1 MESSIM
7 SIEEINEE
15 RQTLADKRLE
25 AVKHILNSGIIK
37 AEQIKDILEN
47 QYGITVTVR
56 TVRTDLKLIK
66 KSKEGMRKKTYA
78 IPSTFPSPLSESKWT
93 HCPGC
98 GAGLLKDRDA
108 WCGRCGWFWDSE
120 KKKWIAPDKPVYSD
134 TDKYFLG
141 LN

>member
-1 MESSIM
+1 M
-7 SIEEINEE
+7 SLDKINEK

-98 GAGLLKDRDA
+98 GAGLLKERDGG
-108 WCGRCGWFWDSE
+108 CFRCGYEWNS
-120 KKKWIAPDKPVYSD
+120 KTQKWHKPDKPILSSED
-134 TDKYFLG
+134 EYFFG
-141 LN
+141 LD